1 MTQSE
6 ITNRQYSAP
15 HAVNDNPSPW
25 MALGVLTAA
34 RAAMGFQFQS
44 LASAAPELTMG
55 LGLSQTDLGALI
67 GLYFLPG
74 VFLALPGGALGR
86 RYGDRRMVMAGL
98 LLMVIGGLA
107 ASMASG
113 FGSLAVARTLAGV
126 GGVLLNVLM
135 SKMVID
141 WFAGRKDLS
150 LAMAI
155 FVNSFPIGVGLAI
168 AILGPLA
175 TAAGWTTAL
184 AATSGLAAAA
194 LVLLAFGYSP
204 HPNDRAVVSAT
215 ATTGISAREAI
226 LVCVAGSIWG
236 IFNGGFSVMFSF
248 APAMLAQSGIAPVT
262 GGLIGAAATWL
273 LVASV
278 IVGGFLARKD
288 FAPATLMATG
298 AVVWSGCLAIIALG
312 GGLSAP
318 ALLLAGLT
326 MGLPVGV
333 IMSLPATALRPE
345 SRALGMGLFYTWLYI
360 GHGLIPPIAGRVQD
374 ATGSPAA
381 PLYLA
386 AGLVIAMLPLYWAY
400 RWGSNRGSA

>member
-1 MTQSE
+1 MTQPE
-6 ITNRQYSAP
+6 ISKRQNSSL

-44 LASAAPELTMG
+44 LASAAPELTNG
-55 LGLSQTDLGALI
+55 LGLSQSDLGALI

-86 RYGDRRMVMAGL
+86 RFGDRRIVMVGL
-98 LLMVIGGLA
+98 FLMIAGGLA
-107 ASMASG
+107 AGIATG
-113 FGSLAVARTLAGV
+113 FFSLAVARTLAGI

-175 TAAGWTTAL
+175 NAAGWTTAL
-184 AATSGLAAAA
+184 AATSGLAGTA
-194 LVLLAFGYSP
+194 LVLLALGYRP
-204 HPNDRAVVSAT
+204 HPNDRAAVSA
-215 ATTGISAREAI
+215 ASTGISAREGV
-226 LVCVAGSIWG
+226 LVCIAGSIWG
-236 IFNGGFSVMFSF
+236 IFNGVFSVMFSF

-262 GGLIGAAATWL
+262 AGLIGAAATWL

-278 IVGGFLARKD
+278 IAGGFLVQKGI
-288 FAPATLMATG
+288 APATLMATG
-298 AVVWSGCLAIIALG
+298 AVVWSGCLAVIAQG
-312 GGLSAP
+312 GGLSAT

-360 GHGLIPPIAGRVQD
+360 GHGLIPPIAGRLQD
-374 ATGSPAA
+374 ATGNPAS

-386 AGLVIAMLPLYWAY
+386 AGLVISMLPLYWAF
-400 RWGSNRGSA
+400 RWGSNRGAA